1 MSKPESGRWEQSLR
15 RLAFDLHRCTEEEI
29 YLRASERL
37 VPLFTA
43 ADNTIRGVDFGIVDL
58 TKEMESWKKK
68 I

>member
-1 MSKPESGRWEQSLR
+1 MR
-15 RLAFDLHRCTEEEI
+15 RLAFDLHGCTEKEI

-43 ADNTIRGVDFGIVDL
+43 ADNMIRGVDFGIVDL